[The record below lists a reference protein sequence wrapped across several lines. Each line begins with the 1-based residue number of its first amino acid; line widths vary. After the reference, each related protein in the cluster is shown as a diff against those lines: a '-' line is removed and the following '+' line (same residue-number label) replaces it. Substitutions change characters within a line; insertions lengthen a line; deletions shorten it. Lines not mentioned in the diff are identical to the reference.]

1 MHLYIKLLLKIASRY
16 APSRTLSFELVHIFK
31 ALQLLYSENHVSRS
45 LLCRELDLGEGSVKT
60 LLKHLKMQ
68 DLIESTKGGT
78 KLSDRGRRTFAE
90 LLDSIPAEI
99 TIPKCSVAIGKY
111 NCGILLRGFAFAV
124 KSGIE
129 QRDAAIKIG
138 ARGATTLIYKDHKFI
153 MPGKEQNS
161 LEKEPEIAKLLIE
174 KLNPRE
180 KVDIV
185 VIGSDDHS
193 KKIAEFAAKNAGLVT
208 IMNHKEEHVIR

>member
-1 MHLYIKLLLKIASRY
+1 
-16 APSRTLSFELVHIFK
+16 
-31 ALQLLYSENHVSRS
+31 
-45 LLCRELDLGEGSVKT
+45 
-60 LLKHLKMQ
+60 MQ
-68 DLIESTKGGT
+68 DLIESTKGGN
-78 KLSDRGRRTFAE
+78 KLNDRGRGTFAE
-90 LLDSIPAEI
+90 LLDSIPAKI
-99 TIPKCSVAIGKY
+99 IIPKCSVAIGKY
-111 NCGILLRGFAFAV
+111 NCGILLRSFAFAV
-124 KSGIE
+124 KSE

-138 ARGATTLIYKDHKFI
+138 ACGATTLIYKDHRFI

-161 LEKEPEIAKLLIE
+161 GKGARNCKVIDWET
-174 KLNPRE
+174 NPRE